1 MSVGR
6 SVFPCLFC
14 CSCFVY
20 MSANK
25 YVCLHVGLCFY
36 PSTCLSVNQ
45 SISSSLSV
53 GRFSC
58 GSSYLSIFLSVYS
71 PAFRPTD
78 LSVCLFVGRPV
89 HRHIT
94 DLLFTVPLVNTH
106 KKGAL
111 WSVIRSGPWHPLVS
125 TPLPLVGNPLCR

>member
-1 MSVGR
+1 M
-6 SVFPCLFC
+6 FPC

-106 KKGAL
+106 TKKRCAL
-111 WSVIRSGPWHPLVS
+111 ECNKKWPLAPTCQHATASGGKSIV
-125 TPLPLVGNPLCR
+125 